1 MARSK
6 RQTQFQPKMFLESLR
21 HTLSTLPSASEKQ
34 EIQETLTQLMDY
46 LANLQRTFHQLPTI
60 EDTTEITNAI
70 KRLQEL
76 FASAE
81 ANPTLAHALGLKRSP
96 TAESKKPVRREEETA
111 KAKTMLKDLESLS
124 IDEVRT
130 KLEDEALSLS
140 ELRTMAL
147 LTGISNAESL
157 NREAL
162 VPQIVTEIANFR
174 GYQRLGGEHGEA
186 GD

>member
-1 MARSK
+1 MARAK
-6 RQTQFQPKMFLESLR
+6 RQGQFQPKMFLESLR
-21 HTLSTLPSASEKQ
+21 NTLSTLPSTSEKQ

-60 EDTTEITNAI
+60 EDTTEVTNAI

-76 FASAE
+76 FAHAE
-81 ANPTLAHALGLKRSP
+81 ANPILAHVLGLQRSS
-96 TAESKKPVRREEETA
+96 TAERKKPVTSEEETA
-111 KAKTMLKDLESLS
+111 TARTMLKDFESLS

-130 KLEDEALSLS
+130 KLEDETFPLS

-147 LTGISNAESL
+147 LTDMSDVESL

-162 VPQIVTEIANFR
+162 VHQMVTKIANFR
-174 GYQRLGGEHGEA
+174 GDQRLGEP
-186 GD
+186 